1 MEPLVRVAVYHS
13 NSDVRLEQR
22 ARPSVGAGELLMSIK
37 ASGICGSDVMEWY
50 RLPRAPLVLGHE
62 VAGVVEEAGPGV
74 TRFAPGDRIVAT
86 HHVPCGRCRYCLTDR
101 HSVCETLRT
110 TSFDPGGFSEL
121 VRLPAINVE
130 HGTFLLPDNVTF
142 EEGSFVEPLA
152 CVVRAQRLTGLRH
165 GDDVAVLGSGV
176 SGVLQIQVARAA
188 GARRIIAI
196 DVDDSRLDAA
206 RRFGADVTLGAREDL
221 VERVRA
227 ANGGRLVDHVIVCTG
242 ARRATEQA
250 LQLADLGGTV
260 LYFAT
265 LSPGEDLTVD
275 ANDLWKRGISIVH
288 SYAGPPADM
297 RAALELIAKRRVD
310 VGSMVTHRFGLAET
324 GLGFDLMV
332 HPRDSLKVIIEPE
345 R

>member
-1 MEPLVRVAVYHS
+1 MEPSVRVAVYHS

-121 VRLPAINVE
+121 VRLPAINIE
-130 HGTFLLPDNVTF
+130 HGTFLLPDHVTF

-152 CVVRAQRLTGLRH
+152 CVVRAQRLIRLQH

-176 SGVLQIQVARAA
+176 SGILQIQVARAS
-188 GARRIIAI
+188 GARRIIA
-196 DVDDSRLDAA
+196 VSTRYRARSRPSVRS
-206 RRFGADVTLGAREDL
+206 RRRE
-221 VERVRA
+221 RA
-227 ANGGRLVDHVIVCTG
+227 ACHGRSATRLRRGFTGMTSTSCRTSIRPSASKCPGGG
-242 ARRATEQA
+242 ACFS
-250 LQLADLGGTV
+250 G
-260 LYFAT
+260 
-265 LSPGEDLTVD
+265 
-275 ANDLWKRGISIVH
+275 
-288 SYAGPPADM
+288 
-297 RAALELIAKRRVD
+297 
-310 VGSMVTHRFGLAET
+310 
-324 GLGFDLMV
+324 
-332 HPRDSLKVIIEPE
+332 
-345 R
+345 